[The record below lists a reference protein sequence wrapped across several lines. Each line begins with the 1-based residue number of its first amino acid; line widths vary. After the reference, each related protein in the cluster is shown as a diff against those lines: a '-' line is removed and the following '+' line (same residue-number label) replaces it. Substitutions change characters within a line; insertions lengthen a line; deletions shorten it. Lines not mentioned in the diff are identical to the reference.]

1 MNSEWIGKKN
11 HIHLSYRLQV
21 QHRAKRSLA
30 KLGKD
35 NTSFFRQSK
44 LQLPSIP
51 AKSLFK
57 LMPNEKKL
65 YENLNSP
72 ESVPCPSSHYLIG
85 TQTVNLSFF
94 TVEDLISK
102 NLFIDRG
109 EIALQNTCA
118 LKMFL

>member
-1 MNSEWIGKKN
+1 MS
-11 HIHLSYRLQV
+11 
-21 QHRAKRSLA
+21 
-30 KLGKD
+30 
-35 NTSFFRQSK
+35 
-44 LQLPSIP
+44 

-65 YENLNSP
+65 YKNLNSS
-72 ESVPCPSSHYLIG
+72 ESVPCPSSNYLLG
-85 TQTVNLSFF
+85 SQTVNLSFL

-102 NLFIDRG
+102 NLIIDRG